1 MEKMM
6 NNRFLK
12 YSMNTVPYFALAG
25 AAFLMLF
32 WTLFFTGA
40 FFPGGNEDPVVSGF
54 ESAFPVADAVL
65 ALSLLGA
72 GIGILRKKPIGTFS
86 LIIAGSIS
94 LYLGILD
101 VSFYC
106 HTGVYFN
113 LNISSLFC
121 LFLNSVCIIGGLFAL
136 TLSWQLWRLK

>member
-1 MEKMM
+1 MH
-6 NNRFLK
+6 NRFLK
-12 YSMNTVPYFALAG
+12 YSMKTVPYFALAG
-25 AAFLMLF
+25 AAFLTFF
-32 WTLFFTGA
+32 WILYFTGK
-40 FFPGGNEDPVVSGF
+40 FSPGGNEDPIVSGF
-54 ESAFPVADAVL
+54 ESAFPVADAIF

-106 HTGVYFN
+106 HTGAYSS

-121 LFLNSVCIIGGLFAL
+121 LFLNSFCIIGGLFAL
-136 TLSWQLWRLK
+136 TISWQLWRLK